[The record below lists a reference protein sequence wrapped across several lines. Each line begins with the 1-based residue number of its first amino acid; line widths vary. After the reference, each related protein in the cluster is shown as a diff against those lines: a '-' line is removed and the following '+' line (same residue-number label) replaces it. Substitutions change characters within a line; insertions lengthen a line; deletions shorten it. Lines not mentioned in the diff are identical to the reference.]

1 MLIRPDSEHFPLS
14 GRTVALLCL
23 GYLLF
28 GLTGHD
34 PWKTDDVINI
44 SLAQGFLEGNWLI
57 PTLAGEPW
65 LAGFPLYHWVA
76 AFLGRMLTPLLQW
89 HEAARLA
96 SGLFSGLGLYALFLA
111 ARGFY
116 GRNAGLLAPLLAIGS
131 LGFLLP
137 SHEAQPALV
146 SFLAT
151 AMVLAALG
159 NWKTNRT
166 LAAAS
171 LGISIG
177 IGFLGTGLG
186 TLIFLGITALTST
199 THPRWHRAS
208 GRSWGYAVSLAML
221 ITLFWP
227 TMLYLYQKPG
237 FDSWWATAFTLLSDT
252 PVINVRRFETLGW
265 ATWPVLPLGLW
276 TIWLQ
281 RNRLLSGQNYMP
293 LAAVFFAFIFFLRST
308 NLTDG
313 LLPLIAALCLLGSA
327 GADSLRRGAA
337 NAFDWFGGITL
348 SLFMG
353 LIWLGGI
360 AILTGQPARVA
371 KNFTI
376 PAPGFIPEWSWAALA
391 VAVVV
396 TLFWLGIIF
405 IMPRSP
411 WRATLRWSF
420 GIITLWILLATL
432 WLPWI
437 EYGKTYRSTSA
448 DFRQA
453 LGNNPGCIERQ
464 GLGPAQRASLDYFDG
479 IRTVPAT
486 ATKNCPYWLL
496 QTTPR
501 AAKEIDGWNLVLD
514 TARPGDKNESL
525 RLYRQRD

>member
-1 MLIRPDSEHFPLS
+1 MLFHSASERFPLS
-14 GRTVALLCL
+14 GRAVALLCL

-28 GLTGHD
+28 GLIGHD
-34 PWKTDDVINI
+34 PWKTDDVLNI
-44 SLAQGFLEGNWLI
+44 SLAQGFRDGNWLI
-57 PTLAGEPW
+57 PALAGEPSP
-65 LAGFPLYHWVA
+65 GTFPLYHWIA
-76 AFLGRMLTPLLQW
+76 ALLAKIFGPVLPW

-96 SGLFSGLGLYALFLA
+96 SGLFSGLGLYALYLA

-116 GRNAGLLAPLLAIGS
+116 GRDAGLLAPLLAVGS

-151 AMVLAALG
+151 ALLLAALG
-159 NWKTNRT
+159 NWKANRT
-166 LAAAS
+166 LASAS
-171 LGISIG
+171 LGISLG
-177 IGFLGTGLG
+177 IGFLGAGLG
-186 TLIFLGITALTST
+186 ILILLCVTALAAI
-199 THPRWHRAS
+199 THPRWRRAS
-208 GRSWGYAVSLAML
+208 GRNWGYVLLVALPIIL
-221 ITLFWP
+221 LWP
-227 TMLYLYQKPG
+227 TALFLLREPD
-237 FDSWWATAFTLLSDT
+237 FDSWWATAYSLLMDVPPISA
-252 PVINVRRFETLGW
+252 RRFETLGW

-276 TIWLQ
+276 AIWLQ
-281 RNRLLSGQNYMP
+281 RNRLLAGQNYMP
-293 LAAVFFAFIFFLRST
+293 FAAGLFAFIFFLRST

-313 LLPLIAALCLLGSA
+313 LLPLIATLSLLGSA
-327 GADSLRRGAA
+327 GAGNLRRGAA
-337 NAFDWFGGITL
+337 NAFDWFGGMTL

-360 AILTGQPARVA
+360 AILTGLPARVA
-371 KNFTI
+371 KNFTK
-376 PAPGFIPEWSWAALA
+376 PAPGFIPEWSWPAL
-391 VAVVV
+391 VIAVVV
-396 TLFWLGIIF
+396 TLIWLGMIF
-405 IMPRSP
+405 SMPRSP
-411 WRATLRWSF
+411 WRATLRWSL
-420 GIITLWILLATL
+420 GIIALWILLTTL

-437 EYGKTYRSTSA
+437 EYGKSYRSTSA
-448 DFRQA
+448 DFRRV

-501 AAKEIDGWNLVLD
+501 AAKEIDGWNLVLY